1 MSDADLER
9 KFVDMSEPVIGAVR
23 TRELVAKSWGIASLI
38 DAGELS
44 RASA

>member
-1 MSDADLER
+1 MTDADLQR
-9 KFVDMSEPVIGAVR
+9 KFADMSEPVIGAAR
-23 TRELVAKSWGIASLI
+23 TRELVAKTWGIGKLT